1 MGALAAQENFAAV
14 AIGCRN
20 RTLRAYGG
28 IGMDER
34 QTSRLSDRNTRH
46 RDSRRSSP
54 TYRGAPPR
62 RSRRMLF
69 TVAVAIIL
77 GCIFLS
83 RHDAGALDITYL
95 AIPTKSIQHV
105 LYPLAQ
111 DQHYLEQEGID
122 LKIVLVPPA
131 VSIQALITKSVHFTL
146 AGTSALIARNRSNV
160 PLKVVFAANKQVLQW
175 VLTRPEITSASQL
188 RNKKIA
194 TPGIASSSTFMLKSV
209 LASKGLN
216 PDRDVVFLDP
226 GAGNHLAA
234 LLAGTVDAAILGAE
248 QRYVALAQGMREQF
262 FLGREVKN
270 SWGTLATSE
279 RIIQENPRQVS
290 GVIKAT
296 LKALRLLRK
305 SRDLATHTMQTFARV
320 DASHSM
326 RVYDDLISTFTADG
340 TVDEETQRSDLA
352 VIRDITRA
360 TEPMS
365 ITQAYDFSMV
375 RAANRE
381 LIEAGWQP

>member
-1 MGALAAQENFAAV
+1 M
-14 AIGCRN
+14 
-20 RTLRAYGG
+20 
-28 IGMDER
+28 
-34 QTSRLSDRNTRH
+34 
-46 RDSRRSSP
+46 
-54 TYRGAPPR
+54 
-62 RSRRMLF
+62 
-69 TVAVAIIL
+69 
-77 GCIFLS
+77 
-83 RHDAGALDITYL
+83 
-95 AIPTKSIQHV
+95 
-105 LYPLAQ
+105 
-111 DQHYLEQEGID
+111 
-122 LKIVLVPPA
+122 
-131 VSIQALITKSVHFTL
+131 TKSVHFTL
-146 AGTSALIARNRSNV
+146 AGTSALIARSRSSV

-175 VLTRPEITSASQL
+175 VLTRPEITSVRQL

-209 LASKGLN
+209 LATKGVN

-248 QRYVALAQGMREQF
+248 QRYVALASGMREQF

-279 RIIQENPRQVS
+279 RIIQENPRQVFS
-290 GVIKAT
+290 VIKAT
-296 LKALRLLRK
+296 VKALHLLRK
-305 SRDLATHTMQTFARV
+305 SREVATRTMQKFAQV

-365 ITQAYDFSMV
+365 TTQAYDFSMV
-375 RAANRE
+375 GAANRE